1 MTELR
6 KKMMYY
12 LEAWELTE
20 RLIKSGRLYPQS
32 EMRIEWGSDH
42 YFWQPP
48 INTALRGNWII
59 CWP

>member
-1 MTELR
+1 MLCLVYFNYFKFMTELR

-42 YFWQPP
+42 YF
-48 INTALRGNWII
+48 
-59 CWP
+59 